1 MEKDR
6 SATIKA
12 PHEEGC
18 IVLPCGHQI
27 YESRLLSLAASI
39 HAGRR
44 KIQTGA
50 ENGKLGGR
58 PQCRCGTCKACV
70 RRAAALLK
78 ILAK

>member
-1 MEKDR
+1 MIPLR
-6 SATIKA
+6 TTKA
-12 PHEEGC
+12 PHEEGY

-27 YESRLLSLAASI
+27 HESRLLSLAASI

-58 PQCRCGTCKACV
+58 PRCQCGACKPCV
-70 RRAAALLK
+70 RRAAELAK